1 MTRPFAKDTGE
12 PSVVAL
18 GGGHGLAHVLRAL
31 RRVTTDLTA
40 IVGVSDDGG
49 SSGRLRAEF
58 GVLPP
63 GDLRMAL
70 AALCGDDMWGRTWSR
85 VIQHRFGGDGDLAG
99 HSLGNLMMTAL
110 WQEADDPVIGLTWM
124 AALLEAHGT
133 VLPCSTTPITIR
145 ARLVTGE
152 SIHGQ
157 AQVATARGPID
168 AVWIDPKDP
177 PACAASLDAI
187 AQADVLVLGPGSWYT
202 SVLPHLLIPEQ
213 REALTT
219 SKARRI
225 LITNV
230 QPTADRETRGL
241 PLTRHLELVRTYA
254 PDLRFDVILAD
265 PSHVDD
271 RAVLD
276 DAARDLGGRVHYASL
291 ERRDGSGQHDSDL
304 LSAALRTILGI
315 R

>member
-1 MTRPFAKDTGE
+1 MSRSLTKHATE
-12 PSVVAL
+12 PSIVAL
-18 GGGHGLAHVLRAL
+18 GGGHGLANALRAL

-85 VIQHRFGGDGDLAG
+85 VIQHRFGGDGALAG

-110 WQEADDPVIGLTWM
+110 WQEAEDPVIGLAWM

-133 VLPCSTTPITIR
+133 VLPCSTTPITIG
-145 ARLVTGE
+145 ARLATGE
-152 SIHGQ
+152 TIHGQ
-157 AQVATARGPID
+157 AQVATAPGPIAD
-168 AVWIDPKDP
+168 VWIEPVDP
-177 PACAASLDAI
+177 PAYVESVNAI

-213 REALTT
+213 RDALIT
-219 SKARRI
+219 SRAGRV

-230 QPTADRETRGL
+230 QPTMDRETRGL
-241 PLTRHLELVRTYA
+241 PLTRHLELIGAYA
-254 PDLRFDVILAD
+254 PDLRFDAIIVD
-265 PSHVDD
+265 PSHVDE
-271 RAVLD
+271 RNALEEQ
-276 DAARDLGGRVHYASL
+276 AMALGSRVHYATV
-291 ERRDGSGQHDSDL
+291 ERRDGTGQHDPDL
-304 LSAALRTILGI
+304 LSAALRTVLGI

>member
-1 MTRPFAKDTGE
+1 MTRSLTKHTSE

-18 GGGHGLAHVLRAL
+18 GGGHGLSNALRAL

-85 VIQHRFGGDGDLAG
+85 VIQHRFGGQGDLAG

-110 WQEADDPVIGLTWM
+110 WQEADDPVVGLTWM

-133 VLPCSTTPITIR
+133 VLPCSTTPLTIR
-145 ARLVTGE
+145 ARLATGE

-157 AQVATARGPID
+157 AQVAAAREPI
-168 AVWIDPKDP
+168 AEVWIDPDDP
-177 PACAASLDAI
+177 VACAASLEAI

-202 SVLPHLLIPEQ
+202 SVLPHLMIPEQ

-219 SKARRI
+219 SGAQRV

-230 QPTADRETRGL
+230 RPTADRETRGL
-241 PLTRHLELVRTYA
+241 PLTRHLELIRTYA
-254 PDLRFDVILAD
+254 PELRFDQVLVD

-271 RAVLD
+271 RAALD
-276 DAARDLGGRVHYASL
+276 NAASQLGGRVHYASV
-291 ERRDGSGQHDSDL
+291 ERRDGSGQHDPDL
-304 LSAALRTILGI
+304 LSAALRTVLGV